1 MLFGKTVNKYYLKF
15 FHLFIVGILALLLVD
30 YIQLEIPENY
40 GNLIDM
46 IGNKTLTTA
55 SLMKII
61 FNMLFITLCMF
72 IGRFGWRVSVL
83 NIGIK
88 VETDIRM
95 RMFEKMESLSQDYF
109 QIHKTGAQMAL
120 YTSDLMSIKNCFTD
134 GIIMLIDAF
143 FLGGLAIYKMVRLNL
158 LMTLFA
164 GIPLIVLG
172 GGISFIGKVIDRK
185 YDLRQKSFENLS
197 DFTQEN
203 FSGISVIKAYV
214 KEQLE
219 LREFL
224 KRNKDYE
231 NKNMGFIKFVVS
243 LEVVFTALIS
253 LVIVIVIG
261 YGSHLIII
269 SDGSEGSFTTGMLI
283 QFISYFG
290 QLTWPVMA
298 LGNLINIGSQGKAS
312 LKRIDEL
319 LNYEVMVKDSKDVVD
334 VEELKGNIECKN
346 LTFTYPGTMRPT
358 LENISFKIK
367 PGEKIGIIGK
377 TGCGKTTLVD
387 LLSRIYNVDEGC
399 LFIDGIDIMKLP
411 IKKVRDLLS
420 YVPQDNFLYNDTVLN
435 NIGYSKDNFTLEEAI
450 KYAKLA
456 CVDDN
461 IQEFSNKY
469 NTIIGERGVSLS
481 GGQKQRISMA
491 RAMAKDSKI
500 LILDDSVSAVDT
512 QTETAILKVLKE
524 EFKDKTIIMI
534 AHRVSTIDS
543 LDKIILMDEG
553 KIVSIGTHHEL
564 YETCNLYKDIVDL
577 QRLEGGIE

>member
-1 MLFGKTVNKYYLKF
+1 MLFGKTVNKYYFKY
-15 FHLFIVGILALLLVD
+15 FHLFLIGILALLLVD

-61 FNMLFITLCMF
+61 YNMLFITLCMF
-72 IGRFGWRVSVL
+72 LGRFGWRVSVL

-95 RMFEKMESLSQDYF
+95 KMFEKMESLSQDYF

-120 YTSDLMSIKNCFTD
+120 YTNDLMSIKNCFTD

-143 FLGGLAIYKMVRLNL
+143 FLGGLAILKMVKLNPW
-158 LMTLFA
+158 MTLFA
-164 GIPLIVLG
+164 GAPLIILG
-172 GGISFIGKVIDRK
+172 VGMSFVGKAIDKR
-185 YDLRQKSFENLS
+185 YDLRQKSYENMS

-203 FSGISVIKAYV
+203 FSGIAVVKAYV

-219 LREFL
+219 LREFAKL
-224 KRNKDYE
+224 NKDYE

-243 LEVVFTALIS
+243 LEIVFVALIS
-253 LVIVIVIG
+253 LVTVIVIG
-261 YGSHLIII
+261 YGSHLIIT

-298 LGNLINIGSQGKAS
+298 LGNLINIASQGKAS

-319 LNYEVMVKDSKDVVD
+319 LHYEIMVKDSNDVVD
-334 VEELKGNIECKN
+334 IDVLDGNIRCEN
-346 LTFTYPGTMRPT
+346 LTFTYPGAKAPS
-358 LENISFKIK
+358 LKDISFTINK
-367 PGEKIGIIGK
+367 GEKVGIIGK

-411 IKKVRDLLS
+411 IKKVRNLLS
-420 YVPQDNFLYNDTVLN
+420 YVPQDNFLYNDTVIN
-435 NIGYSKDNFTLEEAI
+435 NIGYSKDKITLEEAI

-461 IQEFSNKY
+461 IQEFTNKY
-469 NTIIGERGVSLS
+469 DTIIGERGVSLS

-491 RAMAKDSKI
+491 RAMAKDSQI

-512 QTETAILKVLKE
+512 QTETAILKTLKE
-524 EFKDKTIIMI
+524 EFKEKTIIMI

-543 LDKIILMDEG
+543 LDKIILMDDG
-553 KIVSIGTHHEL
+553 KIVAIGTHKEL
-564 YETCNLYKDIVDL
+564 YQNVQMYQDIVDL
-577 QRLEGGIE
+577 QRLEGGVE

>member
-1 MLFGKTVNKYYLKF
+1 MLFGKTVNKYYLRY
-15 FHLFIVGILALLLVD
+15 FHLFIIGILALLLVD

-46 IGNKTLTTA
+46 VGNKTLTAA

-61 FNMLFITLCMF
+61 YNMLFITLCMF
-72 IGRFGWRVSVL
+72 VGRFAWRVAVL

-95 RMFEKMESLSQDYF
+95 RMFTKMETLSQDYF

-120 YTSDLMSIKNCFTD
+120 YTNDLMSIKNCFTD
-134 GIIMLIDAF
+134 GIIMIIDAF
-143 FLGGLAIYKMVRLNL
+143 FLGGLAIYKMIKLNL
-158 LMTLFA
+158 FMTLFA
-164 GIPLIVLG
+164 GLPLVVLG
-172 GGISFIGKVIDRK
+172 IGISFIGKVIDKK

-203 FSGISVIKAYV
+203 FSGIAVVKAYV
-214 KEQLE
+214 KEQIE

-253 LVIVIVIG
+253 FVIVIVIG
-261 YGSHLIII
+261 YGSHLIIT
-269 SDGSEGSFTTGMLI
+269 SDGSDGSFTPGMLI

-319 LNYEVMVKDSKDVVD
+319 LKYEVMVKDGNDTIVVD
-334 VEELKGNIECKN
+334 NLVGDIVCKN
-346 LTFTYPGTMRPT
+346 LTFTYPGAKQPS
-358 LENISFKIK
+358 LENISFTIK
-367 PGEKIGIIGK
+367 PGEKVGIIGK

-387 LLSRIYNVDEGC
+387 LLARIYNVDEGC

-420 YVPQDNFLYNDTVLN
+420 YVPQDNFLYNDTVIN
-435 NIGYSKDNFTLEEAI
+435 NIGYSKDSISLEEAI
-450 KYAKLA
+450 KFAKLA

-461 IQEFSNKY
+461 IQEFTNKY
-469 NTIIGERGVSLS
+469 ETIIGERGVSLS

-491 RAMAKDSKI
+491 RAMAKDSNI

-512 QTETAILKVLKE
+512 QTENAILKVLKE

-543 LDKIILMDEG
+543 LDKIMLMDSG
-553 KIVSIGTHHEL
+553 KIVAIGTHQEL
-564 YETCNLYKDIVDL
+564 YETNNLYKDIVDL
-577 QRLEGGIE
+577 QRLEGGLE